1 MGIVMAIQFGKLS
14 DMWGQAEEWFV
25 KRQNSEQF
33 PNELGSNLLSSR
45 SQEGSAEAQDSLKLL
60 DLWVTLIWIPCPV
73 EFAQIQFH

>member
-1 MGIVMAIQFGKLS
+1 MAIQFGKFW

-60 DLWVTLIWIPCPV
+60 DLWVTLIWILCPV